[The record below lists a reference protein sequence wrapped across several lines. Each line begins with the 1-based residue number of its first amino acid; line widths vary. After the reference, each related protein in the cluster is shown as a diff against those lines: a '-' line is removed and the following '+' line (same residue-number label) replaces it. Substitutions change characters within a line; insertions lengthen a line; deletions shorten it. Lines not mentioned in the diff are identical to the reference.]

1 MRVLVYSPAF
11 APQVGGLESFVAQ
24 IAAGLAKLGHE
35 LVVVTTT
42 PGGEARADE
51 VFPFRVVRRPG
62 PWELLGWVR
71 WCEVFFHANVSLRG
85 AWPLLLVRRPW
96 LTSHH
101 SWYTRVDGRIAWQD
115 RVKRFAVRLSTS
127 VAVSRALARD
137 LGRGTFVITN
147 PYREELFRVLPEAAR
162 EVDLAC
168 LGRLVSDKGV
178 DVLLDALALLAG
190 QGITPRLTVIGD
202 GPERPRL
209 AAQAARLG
217 IADRVDFAGTVT
229 GEALVR
235 RLNEHRILVVP
246 SRYDEPFGNVAVEAI
261 ACGCVVVGSAGGGLP
276 EAIGLCGRTFPNGD
290 AAALAAVLAELLG
303 DPAAVARL
311 RNDARPHLAPHKSGV
326 VAAAYSAALER
337 ARGGSRPRR
346 RPVAGGTGG

>member
-1 MRVLVYSPAF
+1 VRVLVYSPAF
-11 APQVGGLESFVAQ
+11 APQIGGLEGFVDQ
-24 IAAGLAKLGHE
+24 IAAGLASLGHE

-42 PGGEARADE
+42 PAESEAAART
-51 VFPFRVVRRPG
+51 FPFRVVRRPS
-62 PWELLGWVR
+62 PLALLRWVR

-101 SWYTRVDGRIAWQD
+101 SWYCQVDGRIAWQD
-115 RVKRFAVRLSTS
+115 RLKRLAVRFSIS
-127 VAVSRALARD
+127 VAVSQALARD

-147 PYREELFRVLPEAAR
+147 PYREGLFRVLPEVAR
-162 EVDLAC
+162 DRDLAC

-178 DVLLDALALLAG
+178 DLLLEALARLAAG
-190 QGITPRLTVIGD
+190 GITPRLTVIGD

-209 AAQAARLG
+209 EDQAARLG
-217 IADRVDFAGTVT
+217 IAGRVDFVGTVT

-246 SRYDEPFGNVAVEAI
+246 SRYDEPFGNVAIEAI
-261 ACGCVVVGSAGGGLP
+261 ACGCAVVGSAGGGLP

-290 AAALAAVLAELLG
+290 AAALAAILAELLC
-303 DPAAVARL
+303 DPAAVTQL
-311 RNDARPHLAPHKSGV
+311 RHDARAHLAPHRSRM
-326 VAAAYSAALER
+326 VAAAYSSALER
-337 ARGGSRPRR
+337 ALAGRR
-346 RPVAGGTGG
+346 KR

>member
-24 IAAGLAKLGHE
+24 VASGLAKLDHE
-35 LVVVTTT
+35 VVVATTT
-42 PGGEARADE
+42 PLAAGEPSDA
-51 VFPFRVVRRPG
+51 FPFRVIRRPSPG
-62 PWELLGWVR
+62 ALLRWVR
-71 WCEVFFHANVSLRG
+71 WCEVLFHANVSLRG

-101 SWYTRVDGRIAWQD
+101 SWYCRVDGRIAWQD
-115 RVKRFAVRLSTS
+115 RLKRFAVRASTS
-127 VAVSRALARD
+127 VAVSRALADD
-137 LGRGTFVITN
+137 LGPGTRVITN
-147 PYREELFRVLPEAAR
+147 PYREELFRLLPAVPR
-162 EVDLAC
+162 TRDLAF

-178 DVLLDALALLAG
+178 DVLFDALALIAAR
-190 QGITPRLTVIGD
+190 GIAPRLTVIGD

-209 AAQAARLG
+209 AAQAERLG
-217 IADRVDFAGTVT
+217 IAGRIDFLGTRT
-229 GEALVR
+229 GEELVR

-246 SRYDEPFGNVAVEAI
+246 SRYREPFGNVAVEAI

-290 AAALAAVLAELLG
+290 AAALAGVLAELLG

-311 RNDARPHLAPHKSGV
+311 RHDARAHLAPHRSRV
-326 VAAAYSAALER
+326 VASAYSLALEL
-337 ARGGSRPRR
+337 ARGGHRAGGRR
-346 RPVAGGTGG
+346 RGGR

>member
-11 APQVGGLESFVAQ
+11 APQIGGLENFVAQ
-24 IAAGLAKLGHE
+24 LARGLGPLGHQ
-35 LVVVTTT
+35 VVVATTT
-42 PGGEARADE
+42 PGGGKEDS
-51 VFPFRVVRRPG
+51 PFRVVRRPS
-62 PWELLGWVR
+62 PRELLRWVR

-101 SWYTRVDGRIAWQD
+101 SWYCRVDGRIAWQD
-115 RVKRFAVRLSTS
+115 RLKRFAVRFSTS
-127 VAVSRALARD
+127 VAVSEALAKD
-137 LGRGTFVITN
+137 LGPPTIVITN
-147 PYREELFRVLPEAAR
+147 PYREDLFRLLPEVQR
-162 EVDLAC
+162 DKELVF

-178 DVLLDALALLAG
+178 DVLLEALALLAA
-190 QGITPRLTVIGD
+190 QGAATRLTVIGD

-209 AAQAARLG
+209 QAQAERLG
-217 IADRVDFAGTVT
+217 IAGRIDFLGTRT
-229 GEALVR
+229 GEELIR

-261 ACGCVVVGSAGGGLP
+261 ACGCVVVGSEGGGLP

-290 AAALAAVLAELLG
+290 AAALARVLAELLA
-303 DPAAVARL
+303 DPAAVAEL
-311 RNDARPHLAPHKSGV
+311 RRDARAHLAPHKSRV

-337 ARGGSRPRR
+337 ALAGR
-346 RPVAGGTGG
+346 RPATDRQGRR